1 MSNEMI
7 PQYSTVLFTDVWD
20 DVDDFKADLAASP
33 FNGVLST
40 SSPDNASIVFYL
52 LYGRYGNTPIAN
64 NDVNQWK
71 FKIFSVIFQYGPTW
85 QKRLDIQEKLRA
97 LQEND
102 LLVGQKAIYN
112 NALNPSTTPTTGSLD
127 ELTYINSQNT
137 TNLKKSKMDAY
148 MQLWELLKTDI
159 TEEFL
164 NKFAKCFKQF
174 VAPENPIIYIS
185 DEDDEEE

>member
-1 MSNEMI
+1 MNNMI

-20 DVDDFKADLAASP
+20 DVDEFKADLAASP
-33 FNGVLST
+33 FNGALTT
-40 SSPDNASIVFYL
+40 SSPDNVSIVFYL

-85 QKRLDIQEKLRA
+85 QKRLYIQDKLRSLSDA
-97 LQEND
+97 D

-112 NALNPSTTPTTGSLD
+112 NALNPSTTPSTGSLD
-127 ELTYINSQNT
+127 ELTYINQQNT

-148 MQLWELLKTDI
+148 MQLWELLKTDV

-174 VAPENPIIYIS
+174 VAPENPIIYVS
-185 DEDDEEE
+185 DNEEDEEE